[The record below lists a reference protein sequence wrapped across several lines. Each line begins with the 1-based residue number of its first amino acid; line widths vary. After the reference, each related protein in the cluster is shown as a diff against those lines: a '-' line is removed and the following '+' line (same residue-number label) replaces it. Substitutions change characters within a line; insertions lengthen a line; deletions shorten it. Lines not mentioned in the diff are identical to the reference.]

1 MYSPQVSFA
10 CTDPLL
16 KRMGEVPLQSATFLF
31 MQGFVR
37 GVTVSP
43 DGTKAFSC
51 GDDKARFFAEK
62 GENSDSFSPLAPHFS
77 MHDVSAGCQNVA
89 YSSESL

>member
-1 MYSPQVSFA
+1 M
-10 CTDPLL
+10 
-16 KRMGEVPLQSATFLF
+16 
-31 MQGFVR
+31 R

-51 GDDKARFFAEK
+51 GDDKARFSAEK
-62 GENSDSFSPLAPHFS
+62 GETRTLSPLTPHFS

-89 YSSESL
+89 HSSESL